1 MKILAIEREVP
12 GAPANEFGPI
22 LNEEA
27 AHLWKLVQ
35 AGIVRETYFRA
46 DRTDAVLILECAD
59 VDEANRVLGEFPL
72 VQAGLIVFEVIPL
85 RAYPGFARLFG
96 EKL

>member
-12 GAPANEFGPI
+12 GAPADAFGPI
-22 LNEEA
+22 LNKEA
-27 AHLWKLVQ
+27 AHLWELVQ
-35 AGIVRETYFRA
+35 SGVVRETYFRA
-46 DRTDAVLILECAD
+46 DRTDAVLILECAN

-96 EKL
+96 A